1 VFQYWT
7 KGDTQVEKHTER
19 WKELAEQ
26 AAKEKDPKRMLELV
40 HEVNE
45 LLEQKERRLRG
56 IPGGPSCRRQS

>member
-1 VFQYWT
+1 
-7 KGDTQVEKHTER
+7 VEKHIER

-40 HEVNE
+40 HEINE

-56 IPGGPSCRRQS
+56 IPASKPTSD